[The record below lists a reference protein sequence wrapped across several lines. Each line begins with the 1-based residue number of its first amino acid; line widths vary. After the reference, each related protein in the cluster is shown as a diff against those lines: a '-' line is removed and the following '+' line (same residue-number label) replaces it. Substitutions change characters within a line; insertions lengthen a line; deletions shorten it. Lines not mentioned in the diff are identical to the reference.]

1 MKKLLKISFAFL
13 FLTQSVFSQS
23 VEGTWKAVSAIVT
36 YDYVARDVS
45 TSPDDETNTSLT
57 TTMSWPSSDQP
68 LVTFPT
74 KTFEVGELITTQL
87 VPLVNPT
94 LLQMLGIDINV
105 DFNDDG
111 NFTIIDGSTY
121 PTTEEQ
127 NCSTYAVV
135 PNVAENGTWAS
146 TTGFD
151 HPDDLTKHSMGW
163 GITQSEVFAQFSPA
177 DLVNGTLGVDYGP
190 GTDMPNWG
198 QITIGYND
206 EAHTTATSLATYWEA
221 TDGSASGLG
230 VDDDGLLNSF
240 LGVPIAPADTVTIG
254 NMDDYLAYV
263 HPDTMLWYN
272 LGWTGDEDGSLQFP
286 MIGGPGQTI
295 DMDDPATY
303 ETDPFTGEISPAG
316 IVDANQVYY
325 FDPLGSDGA
334 PFSGDEPFAPTGYFL
349 THNFMTASGT
359 FAGVFDAV
367 YAESSDLQAAATAA
381 AEAVA
386 FLYLDAETAATIAA
400 SVGEGLYAEFAE
412 CFGTT
417 GDADLCNA
425 VFAKGPTMTLYS
437 VSFVCDGE
445 CGVDDSGWDFD
456 FDPDSAAYGGRLV
469 LEVDNVCIRDI
480 TTQTVAVN
488 WANTQFV
495 NVDEDAPVSSEFKL
509 HGNYPNPFNPSTKIK
524 FSTEMLSNVSINV
537 YSLIGE
543 KVYSVDQGAM
553 SAGTYDI
560 SWYGVDNAGNKVS
573 SGVYFYE
580 VRSNDRIAR
589 GKMLLMK

>member
-1 MKKLLKISFAFL
+1 MKKLLKISFAFF

-23 VEGTWKAVSAIVT
+23 VEGTWKAVSAIVS

-206 EAHTTATSLATYWEA
+206 EAHTTPTSLATYWEA

-240 LGVPIAPADTVTIG
+240 VGVPIAPADTVTIH
-254 NMDDYLAYV
+254 NIEALLYATAPEY
-263 HPDTMLWYN
+263 WAS
-272 LGWTGDEDGSLQFP
+272 LGWTDGGYDPIAYP

-295 DMDDPATY
+295 DMENPLTY

-316 IVDANQVYY
+316 IVDANHVYY
-325 FDPLGSDGA
+325 FDPAGPDGG
-334 PFSGDEPFAPTGYFL
+334 FLTGDEPFSSTGHFL
-349 THNFMTASGT
+349 TSNFAEASQI

-367 YAESSDLQAAATAA
+367 YAATSDLQTAATAA
-381 AEAVA
+381 ADSVAV
-386 FLYLDAETAATIAA
+386 LYVGADTSANLAA

-425 VFAKGPTMTLYS
+425 VFAQGPNNTLNLVNYT
-437 VSFVCDGE
+437 CQGD
-445 CGVDDSGWDFD
+445 CGVDDSGWDVD
-456 FDPDSAAYGGRLV
+456 LSHPDSAAYGGRLV

>member
-1 MKKLLKISFAFL
+1 
-13 FLTQSVFSQS
+13 
-23 VEGTWKAVSAIVT
+23 
-36 YDYVARDVS
+36 
-45 TSPDDETNTSLT
+45 
-57 TTMSWPSSDQP
+57 MSWPSSAQP
-68 LVTFPT
+68 AATFT
-74 KTFEVGELITTQL
+74 TSTFEVGETITSQL

-94 LLQMLGIDINV
+94 LLQMLGVDINV
-105 DFNDDG
+105 DFNDEG
-111 NFTIIDGSTY
+111 TFTIIDGSTY

-135 PNVAENGTWAS
+135 PNVAENGTWSS
-146 TTGFD
+146 TIGFD

-163 GITQSEVFAQFSPA
+163 GITQSEVFAQFNPA

-230 VDDDGLLNSF
+230 VDDNGLLNSF
-240 LGVPIAPADTVTIG
+240 LGVPVAPADTVTIG
-254 NMDDYLAYV
+254 NMENYLAYV
-263 HPDTMLWYN
+263 HPDTSLWYN

-295 DMDDPATY
+295 DMEDPDTY
-303 ETDPFTGEISPAG
+303 EVNPATGEITPAG
-316 IVDANQVYY
+316 IVAANRVYS
-325 FDPLGSDGA
+325 FDPIGSDGA
-334 PFSGDEPFAPTGYFL
+334 PFSGDEPLAPTGYFL
-349 THNFMTASGT
+349 TYNFIEAQQTFSGVYGAVFAATSDVEAS
-359 FAGVFDAV
+359 
-367 YAESSDLQAAATAA
+367 ATAA
-381 AEAVA
+381 ADSLASIYVSS
-386 FLYLDAETAATIAA
+386 DTAGTIAA
-400 SVGEGLYAEFAE
+400 GVGSALNTQFLE
-412 CFGTT
+412 CFTNT
-417 GDADLCNA
+417 GDADLCA
-425 VFAKGPTMTLYS
+425 PVLQQGPTMTLIS
-437 VSFVCDGE
+437 VQDICEYDGR
-445 CGVDDSGWDFD
+445 VDDSYQDYNAEDGV
-456 FDPDSAAYGGRLV
+456 GRLV
-469 LEVDNVCIRDI
+469 FEVDNVCIRDI

-495 NVDEDAPVSSEFKL
+495 DVDEDAPISSEFKL
-509 HGNYPNPFNPSTKIK
+509 LGNYPNPFNPSTKIK